1 MQDTPIRV
9 GVFTHLDAADDAV
22 RGLVD
27 AGFTQEQ
34 IAVICSDDDTHHP
47 RLEHFRQTEPSQR
60 TETSAVAGGAI
71 GAALGG
77 LAAVGGGLA
86 TGGIGLVAAGLA
98 AMWAGGVAGG
108 LIGAMSSRGL
118 AKEYADYYDQAVAD
132 GKILVA
138 VEYHG
143 HDQEVRLARAE
154 QVLDGAGAEPVKL
167 TEG

>member
-27 AGFTQEQ
+27 AGFSEEH
-34 IAVICSDDDTHHP
+34 IAVICSDDDTHHE
-47 RLEHFRQTEPSQR
+47 RLEHFRQVEPGHRSEK
-60 TETSAVAGGAI
+60 TAIAGGAI
-71 GAALGG
+71 GATLGG
-77 LAAVGGGLA
+77 LAAIGGGLA

-108 LIGAMSSRGL
+108 LIGAMASRGL
-118 AKEYADYYDQAVAD
+118 TKEYADYYDQAVAD
-132 GKILVA
+132 GKVLVA

-143 HDQEVRLARAE
+143 TDQMARLIRAE
-154 QVLDGAGAEPVKL
+154 RVFEAAGAEPVEL